1 MNLPPLRL
9 PPLRAKLIFNA
20 IAGTADLAP
29 QQLLAVIRELQAWG
43 IRPEVYLIEPGRPVA
58 EAIDAALAQG
68 LRFFVVCGG
77 DGTIDAVAAA
87 LAGRPLAHTTLGIVP
102 LGTQNNVAL
111 SLGIPT
117 EIPAAV
123 ALLRTGRR
131 RRVDIGHITYD
142 GTTLPFLEACS
153 AGLISALFP
162 AADDIQHGN
171 LARIG
176 DFLATLVTSPA
187 ADIRLILDGHTEV
200 RAPSHAVLIA
210 NMPYVGPHYQVD
222 PAAAC
227 DDGLLDVLLFAEL
240 SKLELVGYALQEVVG
255 GGAQDERVRHY
266 RVRSVAIHTE
276 PPMPII
282 ADGNSLGSGPLG
294 IAVAP
299 RTLAIMGGPV
309 AQGASAPAAQLAA
322 TTLSGKLE
330 PESMAS
336 EAAASETPATPTPA
350 PGDPHFGA

>member
-1 MNLPPLRL
+1 MNLPPLRT
-9 PPLRAKLIFNA
+9 KLIFNA
-20 IAGTADLAP
+20 IAGAADLAP

-43 IRPEVYLIEPGRPVA
+43 IRPEVYLIEPGRPVE
-58 EAIDAALAQG
+58 EAVDEALAQG

-87 LAGRPLAHTTLGIVP
+87 LAGRPFARTTLGIVP

-131 RRVDIGHITYD
+131 QRVDIGRITCV

-153 AGLISALFP
+153 VGLISALFP

-187 ADIRLILDGHTEV
+187 ADVRLVLNGHTEV

-210 NMPYVGPHYQVD
+210 NMPYVGPHYRVD
-222 PAAAC
+222 AAAAC

-282 ADGNSLGSGPLG
+282 ADGASLGSGPLS
-294 IAVAP
+294 ITVAP
-299 RTLAIMGGPV
+299 RGLAIMAGP
-309 AQGASAPAAQLAA
+309 ATQGVPVPATELAE
-322 TTLSGKLE
+322 TTISRALE
-330 PESMAS
+330 PEATT
-336 EAAASETPATPTPA
+336 SETSATLTPA
-350 PGDPHFGA
+350 PGDPRFGS